1 MAEMQTV
8 WTWLPA
14 IYLFLAG
21 LSAGTFLAIAVL
33 RFWKPGRFRKTGTI
47 GAWAAVVLL
56 AVGLLCLVAET
67 EKPLQAMILFTS
79 FVNFGSWMT
88 IGAWLLL
95 ATFIEWLVYAV
106 VTTPRLAD
114 EKVGEGVKK
123 ALAIV
128 GAVLAVCVALYAAVL
143 LLSAPAMALWNTML
157 LPVLFLVSA
166 IDTGLAL
173 VVIILAV
180 GPDRADAHELMPW
193 IEKGVCVMVVLELVA
208 LVAFVVMAGSGSN
221 VAAAF
226 SADQLVNGALAVP
239 FWLLVIVVGLGA
251 PLVTALTST
260 ISKKEAKPT
269 MSVAGAVCA
278 LVGGFTLRY
287 VILAAGATAAMIAP
301 TLFGAALGVPL

>member
-33 RFWKPGRFRKTGTI
+33 RFWKPGRFQQTGLI

-56 AVGLLCLVAET
+56 AIGLLCLVAET
-67 EKPLQAMILFTS
+67 EKPFQAMILFTS

-95 ATFIEWLVYAV
+95 VTFIVWLVYAV
-106 VTTPRLAD
+106 LVTPKLFA
-114 EKVGEGVKK
+114 EKASEGVKK
-123 ALAIV
+123 ILSGV

-143 LLSAPAMALWNTML
+143 LSAAPAMALWNTML

-173 VVIILAV
+173 IAILLTV
-180 GPDRADAHELMPW
+180 GPDKAEAHELMPW
-193 IEKGVCVMVVLELVA
+193 IEKGVCIMVVLEFIVLAA
-208 LVAFVVMAGSGSN
+208 LILMASSSAN

-226 SADQLVNGALAVP
+226 SAAQIVDGSLALP
-239 FWLLVIVVGLGA
+239 FWLLVVVVGLVA
-251 PLVTALTST
+251 PLIVAITGAFF
-260 ISKKEAKPT
+260 KKAVSPVI
-269 MSVAGAVCA
+269 SVAGAVCA
-278 LVGGFTLRY
+278 LVGGLTLRY
-287 VILAAGATAAMIAP
+287 VILAAGATAAMVAP
-301 TLFGAALGVPL
+301 TLIGAMLGVTL